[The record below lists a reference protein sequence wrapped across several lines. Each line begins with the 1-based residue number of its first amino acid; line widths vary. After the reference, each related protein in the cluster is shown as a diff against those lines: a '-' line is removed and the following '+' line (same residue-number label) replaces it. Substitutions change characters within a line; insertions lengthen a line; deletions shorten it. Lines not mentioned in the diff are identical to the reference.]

1 MRGILKSKDGNP
13 IWPET
18 VAASVTVDVE
28 GEQYPLDAVLTA
40 LDTDPVEAF
49 SASREKDLPA
59 GTTYAVPQYI
69 VGASHISVFLSGL
82 KCAQGADF
90 VEVGALGEPSTTITF
105 THIVDKN
112 MSILVRVGR

>member
-1 MRGILKSKDGNP
+1 MRGTLKNKDGSP
-13 IWPET
+13 LWPNT
-18 VAASVTVDVE
+18 VAAAVNVDVD

-40 LDTDPVEAF
+40 LDTDPVESF
-49 SASREKDLPA
+49 SSSRPKDLA
-59 GTTYAVPQYI
+59 VGESYTVPQYI